1 MRDKKS
7 FTVMLINRLYRYTQS
22 YIDEALKK
30 YELSSGTYPFLLML
44 NRNEGISQNQI
55 SKVLNVDKAMSARAI
70 KRLIELGYIRRDID
84 ESDSRANKLFLTD
97 RARDVIPKIRVE
109 IDRWIEI
116 ITKDSSEEEKN
127 LAVDFLD
134 KALTNAK
141 NYRDGNQ

>member
-1 MRDKKS
+1 
-7 FTVMLINRLYRYTQS
+7 MLINRLYRYTQS

-55 SKVLNVDKAMSARAI
+55 SKVLNVDKSMSARAI
-70 KRLIELGYIRRDID
+70 KRLTELGYIRRDID

-116 ITKDSSEEEKN
+116 ITMDSSEEEKN

-141 NYRDGNQ
+141 NYRDSNQ